1 MSDAKVP
8 DWERIQKKTFTKW
21 VNTHLSKG
29 FGADAQIND
38 VLVDWETGIN
48 LMRLTYVLYKE
59 NEKKPEQA
67 VKMPPL
73 KDKELNPT
81 QRIQKIT
88 NGNTALNMLKQA
100 GVSLKGVGAENLV
113 DHGDRDKA
121 VLLGMVFT
129 IILDYAARGFGG
141 AASEVKRALLEWV
154 NKKTDGYERVNPPG
168 VNNFT
173 KDWRNGLAWC
183 ALIHKHRPDLIDWN
197 ACLNASNKE
206 NLETAFSVA
215 DTQLGIPRLLDV
227 EDCDVENPD
236 EKSVITYTMEYFFRF
251 ANEGLKDAA
260 AAQAAE
266 WLKFLRDI
274 FARQN
279 DYERRARILLNWT
292 KEARAAWDGYSFG
305 NTLEEANEAFNQL
318 RRFVTVDKPPRE
330 GEKMDLEALFAE
342 IQTTLKVNG
351 LAPFTPPEDVM
362 PERIQKAVDLLT
374 EDQNTQGAKVRENR
388 FRFIEKKE
396 DKSGEELKEQI
407 KASFNS
413 FDASKNGRL
422 SPVEFEAACMQ
433 MGVVTKDQAQKDALF
448 SKLAQGGAEI
458 TFDQYFAWM
467 KGRMVLS
474 LDDPDSVRGAFST
487 MADGKPGLTDADLN
501 SLPPEDRE
509 FVKENFKRNAD
520 GTYDYAKFVTETMG
534 R

>member
-1 MSDAKVP
+1 
-8 DWERIQKKTFTKW
+8 
-21 VNTHLSKG
+21 
-29 FGADAQIND
+29 
-38 VLVDWETGIN
+38 
-48 LMRLTYVLYKE
+48 
-59 NEKKPEQA
+59 
-67 VKMPPL
+67 
-73 KDKELNPT
+73 
-81 QRIQKIT
+81 
-88 NGNTALNMLKQA
+88 MLKQA
-100 GVSLKGVGAENLV
+100 GVVLKGIGAENLV

-121 VLLGMVFT
+121 VILGMVFT

-173 KDWRNGLAWC
+173 KDWRSGLAWC

-197 ACLNASNKE
+197 QCLQSSNKQ

-215 DTQLGIPRLLDV
+215 EKELGIPRLLDV
-227 EDCDVENPD
+227 DDCDVEMPD

-251 ANEGLKDAA
+251 ANEGLKEAA

-279 DYERRARILLNWT
+279 DYERRARLLLNWT
-292 KEARAAWDGYSFG
+292 KASRAAWDNYDFG
-305 NTLEEANEAFNQL
+305 NSLDEANDAFAQL
-318 RRFVTVDKPPRE
+318 RNFVTKDKPPKE

-351 LAPFTPPEDVM
+351 LAPFEPPEDVSPDRVQRAM
-362 PERIQKAVDLLT
+362 DLLT
-374 EDQNTQGAKVRENR
+374 EDQNAQGVKVRENR

-396 DKSGEELKEQI
+396 DKSGEDLLRQI
-407 KASFNS
+407 RASFDS
-413 FDASKNGRL
+413 FDASKNGKL
-422 SPVEFEAACMQ
+422 SPIEFEAACMQ
-433 MGVVTKDQAQKDALF
+433 MGVVSKDQAAKDALF
-448 SKLAQGGAEI
+448 SKLAQGGTEI
-458 TFDQYFAWM
+458 SFEQYFQWM
-467 KGRMVLS
+467 KGRMVMS
-474 LDDPDSVRGAFST
+474 LDDPDSVRTAFST
-487 MADGKPGLTDADLN
+487 LADGKSGLSEADLN
-501 SLPPEDRE
+501 SLPPDDRE
-509 FVKENFKRNAD
+509 FVRANFKKGAD

>member
-1 MSDAKVP
+1 MSDGKTVP

-59 NEKKPEQA
+59 NDKHPEQA
-67 VKMPPL
+67 VKMPAL

-88 NGNTALNMLKQA
+88 NGNTALAMLKTA
-100 GVSLKGVGAENLV
+100 GVRLQGVGAENLV

-183 ALIHKHRPDLIDWN
+183 ALIHKHRPDLIDWDK
-197 ACLNASNKE
+197 CLQSSNKE

-215 DTQLGIPRLLDV
+215 DTELGIPRLLDV
-227 EDCDVENPD
+227 DDCDVENPD

-279 DYERRARILLNWT
+279 DYERRARILLNWS
-292 KEARAAWDGYSFG
+292 KGVRAGWENYNFG
-305 NTLEEANEAFNQL
+305 SSLEEANEAFNQL
-318 RRFVTVDKPPRE
+318 RSFVTAEKPPRE

-342 IQTTLKVNG
+342 IQTTLQVNG
-351 LAPFTPPEDVM
+351 LSPFTPPEDVT
-362 PERIQKAVDLLT
+362 PERIQKAMDLLT
-374 EDQNTQGAKVRENR
+374 EDQN
-388 FRFIEKKE
+388 
-396 DKSGEELKEQI
+396 
-407 KASFNS
+407 
-413 FDASKNGRL
+413 
-422 SPVEFEAACMQ
+422 
-433 MGVVTKDQAQKDALF
+433 
-448 SKLAQGGAEI
+448 AQG
-458 TFDQYFAWM
+458 
-467 KGRMVLS
+467 LS
-474 LDDPDSVRGAFST
+474 LPFIQ
-487 MADGKPGLTDADLN
+487 
-501 SLPPEDRE
+501 
-509 FVKENFKRNAD
+509 
-520 GTYDYAKFVTETMG
+520 
-534 R
+534 